1 MLNTEMGF
9 VIDSEPLAARI
20 HQRFVQSQRDVAWEL
35 RLDRW
40 GRINWIEQKDGQE
53 IVHKKEPKTRF
64 WQRLLVRFV
73 YRLPVEWL
81 L

>member
-1 MLNTEMGF
+1 MGF
-9 VIDSEPLAARI
+9 VIDSEQLAARI
-20 HQRFVQSQRDVAWEL
+20 HQRFLQSQRDVAWEL

-40 GRINWIEQKDGQE
+40 GRINWIEQKDGVE